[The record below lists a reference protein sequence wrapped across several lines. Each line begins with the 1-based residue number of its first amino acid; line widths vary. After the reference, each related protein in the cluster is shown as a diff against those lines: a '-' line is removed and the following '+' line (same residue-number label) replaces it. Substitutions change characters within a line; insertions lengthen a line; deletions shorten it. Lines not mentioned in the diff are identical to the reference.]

1 MGDEQGQSGIT
12 AALPLV
18 LFLDEN
24 HCRNRHVISAIEH
37 HGIRWESH
45 LAHFASGTADTVWLP
60 AIGRRGWAL
69 LTTDARIRSNLLER
83 EAVRTNLIRM
93 FYFSRNNLAG
103 VEMGLALVRAIPT
116 IVKLFENQ
124 PAPFTASI
132 SRSGE
137 VKLRDS
143 FQLPN
148 AAHRP

>member
-1 MGDEQGQSGIT
+1 MGAEQGQGSLV
-12 AALPLV
+12 AASPLV

-45 LAHFASGTADTVWLP
+45 LDHFAPGTEDTEWLP
-60 AIGRRGWAL
+60 EIGRRGWAL
-69 LTTDARIRSNLLER
+69 LTTDARIRSNFLER
-83 EAVRTNLIRM
+83 EAVRTNRIRM

-103 VEMGLALVRAIPT
+103 MEMGVALLRAIPAMLRLVGT
-116 IVKLFENQ
+116 Q
-124 PAPFTASI
+124 AAPFTASI

-143 FQLPN
+143 F
-148 AAHRP
+148 

>member
-1 MGDEQGQSGIT
+1 MGAEQGQGSLV
-12 AALPLV
+12 AASPFV

-45 LAHFASGTADTVWLP
+45 LDHFAPGTEDTEWLP
-60 AIGRRGWAL
+60 EIGRRGWAL
-69 LTTDARIRSNLLER
+69 LTTDARIRSNFLER
-83 EAVRTNLIRM
+83 EAVRTNRIRM

-103 VEMGLALVRAIPT
+103 MEMGVALLRAIPAML
-116 IVKLFENQ
+116 KLVGTQ
-124 PAPFTASI
+124 AAPFTASI

-143 FQLPN
+143 F
-148 AAHRP
+148 

>member
-1 MGDEQGQSGIT
+1 MGAEQGQGGVV
-12 AALPLV
+12 AASPLV

-45 LAHFASGTADTVWLP
+45 LDHFAPGTEDTEWLP
-60 AIGRRGWAL
+60 EVGRRGWAL
-69 LTTDARIRSNLLER
+69 LTTDARIRSNFLER
-83 EAVRTNLIRM
+83 EAVRTNGIRM

-103 VEMGLALVRAIPT
+103 MEMGVALLGAIPAMLRLVGT
-116 IVKLFENQ
+116 Q
-124 PAPFTASI
+124 AAPFTASI

-143 FQLPN
+143 F
-148 AAHRP
+148 